1 MVGLVIGRFQPF
13 HSGHLKMVEYV
24 YKWEKSVIVGIG
36 SAQNSH
42 TIDDPFTA
50 GERYEMIYKTLKRDN
65 IDHFYIIP
73 IEDIYRNSLWV
84 EHVRSFVPR
93 FDVVYSNNPLTKRLF
108 SEASIKVEEYPMYKR
123 RVCTGKRIRK
133 LMLEGDDWQRY
144 VPESIAEFIT
154 KMGGIKRIKEI
165 AGSDEVED

>member
-13 HSGHLKMVEYV
+13 HHGHLRMIEYV
-24 YKWEKSVIVGIG
+24 YKVEKSVIIGIG

-50 GERYEMIYKTLKRDN
+50 GERYGMIYKTLKKDN
-65 IDHFYIIP
+65 MDPFYIVP

-84 EHVRSFVPR
+84 EHVKSFVPK

-108 SEASIKVEEYPMYKR
+108 SEAGIRVKECPMHQR
-123 RVCTGKRIRK
+123 EGCTGKGIRK
-133 LMLEGDDWQRY
+133 LMLEGDDWKKY
-144 VPESIAEFIT
+144 VPETIVEFIAEI
-154 KMGGIKRIKEI
+154 GGIRRMEEI
-165 AGSDEVED
+165 AGSDELED